1 MSPPRSHSSP
11 RLIAI
16 AVVLDREKVLVG
28 RREGTGELDGY
39 REFPGGKQQPGETAE
54 AAAVREC
61 REETGLDVTP
71 VRCLE
76 TVRHTYEFGE
86 LQLSFIECRLRR
98 PAGNPRPP
106 FQWIARG
113 KLDPADFPP
122 ANRSV
127 ISRLNDRK

>member
-1 MSPPRSHSSP
+1 MSPSRSHSSP

-16 AVVLDREKVLVG
+16 AVVLDQEKVLVG

-39 REFPGGKQQPGETAE
+39 CEFPGGKQQPGETAE

-61 REETGLDVTP
+61 REETGLEVTP

-86 LQLSFIECRLRR
+86 LHLSFVECRLCR
-98 PAGNPRPP
+98 PEENPRPP
-106 FQWIARG
+106 FQWLARRE
-113 KLDPADFPP
+113 LDPARFPP

-127 ISRLNDRK
+127 ITQLKNRK